1 MNEWIWNFVF
11 VYYSLSVDMRGWFT
25 SNHHPDQF
33 PTLPVQALQGTF
45 ESADWIEL
53 RTSPKQVMSPKR
65 NILHTLIQ
73 TVTELAGLSDLCL
86 GIFIFDKGS

>member
-1 MNEWIWNFVF
+1 
-11 VYYSLSVDMRGWFT
+11 MRGRFT

-33 PTLPVQALQGTF
+33 PTLPVEVMQSTF
-45 ESADWIEL
+45 ESADCIEL

-73 TVTELAGLSDLCL
+73 TVTELAGLSGLCL